1 MWIYISFLF
10 LPIVFQFISNLND
23 KNLEY
28 LSKHL
33 FLIFAIFLIGS
44 RYIIGGDWA
53 QYNEYFNASAES
65 DLFVLLSL
73 KGPSYAILNHLVSVV
88 GGSIVLVNLVSAFI
102 LIYGLNKFCKDVP
115 NYWDAYLISIP
126 YLLIVVAMGYTRQS
140 IAMGFVFLALSF
152 YKDSNRFKYIVAV
165 LAGSTFHV
173 ACVIMLPFSYFF
185 TTTRRNIEPINLT
198 VGFFIVILIIFIISF
213 NYQYILKH
221 YVSMGRVSSGA
232 YFRLF
237 IHSIVFISFLI
248 VRRKYQKN
256 YDDYKLWVWIGVSPF
271 LILPIAY
278 ISSTIYDRLII
289 YFLPFQIL
297 ILSRFI
303 YLFKMPLNRIFF
315 RMCVYLSYSLILI
328 VWLNFANNR
337 GNWLPYQSVIF
348 Q

>member
-140 IAMGFVFLALSF
+140 IAMGFVFLALSDLEF
-152 YKDSNRFKYIVAV
+152 
-165 LAGSTFHV
+165 
-173 ACVIMLPFSYFF
+173 
-185 TTTRRNIEPINLT
+185 
-198 VGFFIVILIIFIISF
+198 
-213 NYQYILKH
+213 
-221 YVSMGRVSSGA
+221 
-232 YFRLF
+232 
-237 IHSIVFISFLI
+237 
-248 VRRKYQKN
+248 
-256 YDDYKLWVWIGVSPF
+256 
-271 LILPIAY
+271 
-278 ISSTIYDRLII
+278 
-289 YFLPFQIL
+289 
-297 ILSRFI
+297 
-303 YLFKMPLNRIFF
+303 
-315 RMCVYLSYSLILI
+315 
-328 VWLNFANNR
+328 
-337 GNWLPYQSVIF
+337 
-348 Q
+348 